1 MSIEIDVLKG
11 GNLNFG
17 PYVALY
23 KIHEEFLEGLLQR
36 GEKCRPGSSNS
47 NLAGIMDDQRTFTQE
62 DKKWFI
68 EHFQPYIDN
77 YVEDSARYVGQE
89 INYNNGS
96 ISNKFTLMSL
106 WINFMKEN
114 DQNPEHSHSGALS
127 WVIFLKAPDLNIKEQ
142 WHGVYA
148 KMQNGASEYVN
159 KIDENVTIVNG
170 LGGAGM
176 TLSFGL
182 AEETTNFL

>member
-1 MSIEIDVLKG
+1 MDIDVLKG

-114 DQNPEHSHSGALS
+114 YQTPEHSHSGALS
-127 WVIFLKAPDLNIKEQ
+127 WVIFLKAPDL
-142 WHGVYA
+142 
-148 KMQNGASEYVN
+148 
-159 KIDENVTIVNG
+159 T
-170 LGGAGM
+170 
-176 TLSFGL
+176 
-182 AEETTNFL
+182 EERKNYKGKSY

>member
-77 YVEDSARYVGQE
+77 YVEDSAPVSYTHL
-89 INYNNGS
+89 
-96 ISNKFTLMSL
+96 TL
-106 WINFMKEN
+106 
-114 DQNPEHSHSGALS
+114 PT
-127 WVIFLKAPDLNIKEQ
+127 KA
-142 WHGVYA
+142 
-148 KMQNGASEYVN
+148 
-159 KIDENVTIVNG
+159 
-170 LGGAGM
+170 
-176 TLSFGL
+176 
-182 AEETTNFL
+182 